1 MLEQNKREV
10 ASRQAA
16 GMVTSVLTNFA
27 KHPDVAKAS
36 HVGDPTLVDPAP
48 VTATDVV
55 KQVSRSASG
64 SGENSLSVETTGGA
78 VTPNQPAPRSD
89 APATTGDA
97 GTGALPAESGAADPA
112 AGAQSKAGSADPNE
126 LKPNVDADPN
136 ALPPLQ
142 QSNQL
147 DTSNGTSAS
156 SSTSGKN
163 EELADISSSKKKK
176 KKGVGKLNPF

>member
-1 MLEQNKREV
+1 MLEQNKKEV

-16 GMVTSVLTNFA
+16 GMVTSVLTNFE

-36 HVGDPTLVDPAP
+36 HMGDPTLVDPAP

-64 SGENSLSVETTGGA
+64 DNSLSVETTGGA

-97 GTGALPAESGAADPA
+97 ATGVPAESGTGSEPA
-112 AGAQSKAGSADPNE
+112 AAAESKAGSADPNE

-142 QSNQL
+142 QNNQL

-156 SSTSGKN
+156 SSASGRN

-176 KKGVGKLNPF
+176 KKGIGKLNPF

>member
-1 MLEQNKREV
+1 
-10 ASRQAA
+10 
-16 GMVTSVLTNFA
+16 MVTSVLTNFE

-36 HVGDPTLVDPAP
+36 HMGDPTLIDPAP

-64 SGENSLSVETTGGA
+64 DNSLSVETTGGA

-89 APATTGDA
+89 APPTTGDA
-97 GTGALPAESGAADPA
+97 ASGTAPAESGAASDPA
-112 AGAQSKAGSADPNE
+112 AAAESKAGSADPNE

-147 DTSNGTSAS
+147 DTSNGTTASS

-176 KKGVGKLNPF
+176 KKGIGKLNPF